1 MAGPVERG
9 LLRGRPAGGIIDR
22 EEAYGVSPRAEPG
35 GSQVA
40 GDRPEREAG
49 GRVAGRRGVERGGG
63 LGEDGVSEAD
73 AEVVGGSPV
82 QYLARTATY
91 IAHALDHRC

>member
-1 MAGPVERG
+1 M
-9 LLRGRPAGGIIDR
+9 
-22 EEAYGVSPRAEPG
+22 SPRAEPG

-63 LGEDGVSEAD
+63 LGEDGVSEAGEEAGQLYILAPASGRRRLRIMED
-73 AEVVGGSPV
+73 KVLGWLVGGAGRSM
-82 QYLARTATY
+82 AHHTTAPTQ
-91 IAHALDHRC
+91 